1 MDLVYQKKSKSDHS
15 SLERGPTSP
24 SDGTAAISTWNG
36 GPQLGTLGL
45 PDRND
50 LRLIVTR
57 LSRLF
62 RVQSDALLGVLGSVE
77 HLHREGASGQ
87 A

>member
-1 MDLVYQKKSKSDHS
+1 MIWSVKAERRDGGDVDSKS
-15 SLERGPTSP
+15 
-24 SDGTAAISTWNG
+24 NG
-36 GPQLGTLGL
+36 GLQLGTLEL
-45 PDRND
+45 LDRND
-50 LRLIVTR
+50 LHLIVTR

-77 HLHREGASGQ
+77 HLHREGASGL